1 MAASRRLRRRI
12 TTLPMHKDLL
22 QGEHLRSDDHS
33 EFHKIRKKN
42 SPLVGDVSLRW
53 CVSLDLFRGS
63 VDQLTEIVSDCLC
76 STEQFDTTIYSGD
89 VDVKYL
95 FRSIGDKSLIYY

>member
-63 VDQLTEIVSDCLC
+63 VDQLTEIVSDCVCAAQNNLIQQFILAT
-76 STEQFDTTIYSGD
+76 STLNIYSEA
-89 VDVKYL
+89 L
-95 FRSIGDKSLIYY
+95 EINH